1 MPYLLTGL
9 AYVAT
14 FAVVGVVAFFL
25 VMLLAGPHSGML
37 PDGLKLVVILLGWIS
52 VLVLP
57 VLAALYF
64 LKLKRPQLEVP
75 SLVLWRRVLDD
86 QRVNSPFQRFKRNLL
101 LLVQLLLL
109 AALAASY
116 NLPVIPHTNVQHK
129 LHVQLAAATPG
140 CSCTSTR
147 MGKCGSAGTA

>member
-57 VLAALYF
+57 VLAA
-64 LKLKRPQLEVP
+64 R
-75 SLVLWRRVLDD
+75 LVWRW
-86 QRVNSPFQRFKRNLL
+86 
-101 LLVQLLLL
+101 L
-109 AALAASY
+109 AARRPRGASR
-116 NLPVIPHTNVQHK
+116 L
-129 LHVQLAAATPG
+129 
-140 CSCTSTR
+140 
-147 MGKCGSAGTA
+147 